1 MIFVKTQ
8 GSSHPKFAT
17 TKYST
22 MAKTIFI
29 TGASSGI
36 GKSTA
41 IYFAN
46 KGWKVIATM
55 RNPQTVTDLGEYDN
69 ITLLP
74 LDVTD
79 IEQIKST
86 VEKAVSIGNIDVV
99 LNNAGYGTVGALEG
113 TSDKEIEQVVNT
125 NLLGVIRLTKE
136 FIPHFRENKGGVFI
150 SISSIDGLVAY
161 PFFSLYHATKWA
173 IEGWTESMA
182 FELNRLGI
190 QIKTIQPGPT
200 KTDFVG
206 RSLVI
211 PEHPAYDDFFDGFK
225 KLFFSD
231 EFIDSLAPAETVSE
245 IIYEAA
251 TDGKNQ
257 LRYLVGAVAN
267 GDYNKRLELGA
278 EAFHQNLDK
287 AFFGS

>member
-1 MIFVKTQ
+1 MT
-8 GSSHPKFAT
+8 
-17 TKYST
+17 
-22 MAKTIFI
+22 KTIFI

-36 GKSTA
+36 GKATA

-46 KGWKVIATM
+46 KGWNVIATM
-55 RNPQTVTDLGEYDN
+55 RNTQNATDLAEHKN

-74 LDVTD
+74 LDVTKPG
-79 IEQIKST
+79 QITET
-86 VEKAVSIGNIDVV
+86 VEKAISLGNVDVV

-113 TSDKEIEQVVNT
+113 TTDNEMEQVVNT
-125 NLLGVIRLTKE
+125 NLLGVIRLTKAFLPHLRE
-136 FIPHFRENKGGVFI
+136 KKSGMFITV
-150 SISSIDGLVAY
+150 SSIGGLVAY

-190 QIKTIQPGPT
+190 QIKTVQPGPT

-211 PEHPAYDDFFDGFK
+211 PEHPAYDVFFDDFK
-225 KLFFSD
+225 KIFFSD
-231 EFIDSLAPAETVSE
+231 EVINNLAPAETVSE
-245 IIYEAA
+245 MIYEAA

-257 LRYLVGAVAN
+257 LRYLVGDDAN
-267 GDYNKRLELGA
+267 GDYTKRLALGA
-278 EAFHQNLDK
+278 EAFHQDLDK
-287 AFFGS
+287 VFFGN